1 MVVYLDDDEAVDVE
15 QLSLDE
21 ARLVLARAV
30 AQLSGA
36 YNIAHAQWLPHISFD
51 RNFFQRLAS
60 EINRIR
66 WFETVLSLLEPLS
79 AYFFHDLAQQLFIYR
94 AAQRNYGIVSR
105 PWV

>member
-36 YNIAHAQWLPHISFD
+36 YNIAHAQWLRQEIAEVEG
-51 RNFFQRLAS
+51 QIEWLEVEAAETALAEAADEYS
-60 EINRIR
+60 ADMWRDYTLGIR
-66 WFETVLSLLEPLS
+66 
-79 AYFFHDLAQQLFIYR
+79 A
-94 AAQRNYGIVSR
+94 
-105 PWV
+105 